1 MNVWKTM
8 LNVELGLRQKGN
20 TTNSF
25 DHLKKH
31 HKFKYDVHMKAKAK
45 ANAGQLNPCPCPSL
59 TQTTITAMLYPL
71 DEDTEITDTIMF
83 YLANQ
88 AKKKILWAFVLGKFL
103 WLF

>member
-31 HKFKYDVHMKAKAK
+31 HKFKYDVYMKAKAK
-45 ANAGQLNPCPCPSL
+45 ANSGQLNPCLCPSQTRQPCNAVAVHL
-59 TQTTITAMLYPL
+59 TKTL
-71 DEDTEITDTIMF
+71 E
-83 YLANQ
+83 
-88 AKKKILWAFVLGKFL
+88 
-103 WLF
+103 